1 MRNKL
6 SQKEKEFV
14 RTVWAYYRSH
24 ERRSFPWRHTQNPY
38 HILVSEIMLQQTQID
53 RVLPKYTLFLKQFP
67 TLKKLS
73 STSLGDVLRIWQGL
87 GYNRRAKMLYVCAQ
101 KIVHNHAGIFPK
113 THTELMTL
121 PGVGQYTAG
130 AIMAFAYN
138 VGVPII
144 ETNIRTVIIHH
155 FFNDVHDIH
164 DRECIRYIEHTL
176 DSENPREWYWALMD
190 YGTFLKRTIGNQNQ
204 RSTHYTKQSS
214 FKNSDRHIR
223 GAILKQ
229 LVVQKMSRSSF
240 HKNLPF
246 TPERIDVQLERLF
259 EEGMVIKRGQVYA
272 LPL

>member
-1 MRNKL
+1 MKKTL
-6 SQKEKEFV
+6 SKKEKEFIKI
-14 RTVWAYYRSH
+14 VWKYYKIH
-24 ERRSFPWRHTQNPY
+24 GRRSLPWRRTHNPY

-73 STSLGDVLRIWQGL
+73 GASLGDVLRVWQGL
-87 GYNRRAKMLYVCAQ
+87 GYNRRAKMLYACAQ

-113 THTELMTL
+113 THTELVTL
-121 PGVGQYTAG
+121 PGVGHYTAG

-155 FFNDVHDIH
+155 FFNDMHDIH

-176 DSENPREWYWALMD
+176 DSKNPREWYWALMD
-190 YGTFLKRTIGNQNQ
+190 YGTFLKRTIGNQNK
-204 RSTHYTKQSS
+204 RSTHYIKQSS
-214 FKNSDRHIR
+214 FKNSDRYIR
-223 GAILKQ
+223 GAIIKQ
-229 LVVQKMSRSSF
+229 LTIQKVSRVFF

-246 TPERIDVQLERLF
+246 TPERIDAQLERLA
-259 EEGMVIKRGQVYA
+259 EEGMIFVKRNSYT
-272 LPL
+272 LP